1 MGRPDVQ
8 VVWFKRDLRVHDHAA
23 LTAAVE
29 TGAPVLPL
37 YVIEPSLLAHP
48 HTSTRHVELVLDG
61 LADLRESLA
70 DVGAPL
76 VIRVGEV
83 VDVLE
88 ALATQV
94 AIETVHSHEEFGVL
108 ATWERDRGVAQW
120 CRARGVRYREHRQSG
135 AMRGLPSRDT
145 WSRQRMALFSQPLH
159 RAPAAIRP
167 TDVSPG
173 PIPELRDLGLVAESM
188 DYRQRGG
195 ERAGRE
201 VIRSWLTE
209 RVPGYEK
216 RLSSPVSGWAGCS
229 RLSVHLA
236 LGTVSAR
243 EVHARVQARKG
254 EPGSPRFSLTA
265 FEERLA
271 WRDHFTQKLEDAPF
285 IEQGALHSAFD
296 ALRPATANPRALE
309 AFTEGMTGYPM
320 VDAVLRSLAATGWTT
335 FRMRSMVASFAS
347 YDLWLPWQ
355 ESGRVLAR
363 WFTDYD
369 PGIHWPQIQMQSG
382 VTGMNALR
390 IYDPVKQQLD
400 HDPTGEFVRRWVPE
414 LRDVPDSLLATPWL
428 VASEERHGYPDP
440 IVDHAAAVVQA
451 KRRIAAVRQ
460 RIRGAGSTKAL
471 LERHGSR
478 RPPPARRRR

>member
-37 YVIEPSLLAHP
+37 YVVEPSLLAHP
-48 HTSTRHVELVLDG
+48 HTAPRHVELILDG

-70 DVGAPL
+70 SLGAPL
-76 VIRVGEV
+76 VVRVGEV

-88 ALATQV
+88 DLSTQV

-108 ATWERDRGVAQW
+108 ATWERDRAVAGW

-135 AMRGLPSRDT
+135 AMRGLASRDA
-145 WSRQRMALFSQPLH
+145 WSRQRMALFNRPLH
-159 RAPAAIRP
+159 RVPAAIRP
-167 TDVSPG
+167 TDVAPG
-173 PIPELRDLGLVAESM
+173 PIPELRDLGMTAEPM

-201 VIRSWLTE
+201 VMRSWIIE

-216 RLSSPVSGWAGCS
+216 KLSSPVSGWAGCS

-285 IEQGALHSAFD
+285 IEHGALHSAFD
-296 ALRPATANPRALE
+296 ALRPTTANPGALQ

-320 VDAVLRSLAATGWTT
+320 VDAVLRSLAGTGWTT

-428 VASEERHGYPDP
+428 VASEGRHAYPDP

-460 RIRGAGSTKAL
+460 QIRGDGSTKAL

-478 RPPPARRRR
+478 RSLPARRRR